1 MYNIKNRIW
10 SFINP
15 SWHLLKQKQ
24 YQDDIFNED
33 ELRKHDWYISIPSVL
48 ESGLFLS
55 IFDSFKDTLV
65 HNPWP
70 LPPAGFSVTAE
81 RERCPTRAR
90 WPESP
95 HTTQTLC
102 MTQRR
107 PSSPTRCNITEGTG
121 LSYTLTL
128 AYKHITLHTDTHTH
142 TNVHTHAV
150 TYTHPLAAIRT
161 QRDSVIAA
169 LSDGLEVKEAAEEAA
184 SCPLQWDTLQ
194 RASLR

>member
-1 MYNIKNRIW
+1 M
-10 SFINP
+10 
-15 SWHLLKQKQ
+15 
-24 YQDDIFNED
+24 
-33 ELRKHDWYISIPSVL
+33 
-48 ESGLFLS
+48 
-55 IFDSFKDTLV
+55 
-65 HNPWP
+65 
-70 LPPAGFSVTAE
+70 TAE

-142 TNVHTHAV
+142 KRTHTRSYIHTSTCSHKDPERLCDCGALRRARGERGCRGSSFLPAAVGHAAAGQS
-150 TYTHPLAAIRT
+150 PLEGAVELTEQPQEIPLEYFLM
-161 QRDSVIAA
+161 QSV
-169 LSDGLEVKEAAEEAA
+169 DRVKMGREG
-184 SCPLQWDTLQ
+184 C
-194 RASLR
+194 